1 MSEVTGTLGTHV
13 TPWTESDD
21 VGLVRV
27 RMLRVVHGPTS
38 QGRWPLAILDGEPV
52 AIGREGEVKGPLALV
67 DREVSRHHADVVPVG
82 DGSWRLVDR
91 GSRNGTTVDGARI
104 TEVTLQHGAV
114 IRIGRTLLLFQDETV
129 RTGKKL
135 APESPRLLGRSEAI
149 RRLRSD
155 IAQVASRAV
164 PVLVLGPTGVGKELV
179 AEEIH
184 RQSGRTGRFVAVNCA
199 GLPETLAESELFG
212 HVPGAF
218 TGATGKRDGLFVAA
232 DRGTLFLDEIG
243 EAPPAVQAKL
253 LRARA
258 LGEVRPVGST
268 ETLRVDVRVIAATHR
283 DLAAEMARD
292 AFRADLYARLSGWV
306 QRVPTLRERLEDV
319 LPLAGM
325 FLARV
330 APGTRIS
337 TRAAEALLRYAW
349 PFNVRE
355 LEQAMLSASVRA
367 GGGRVRPEHLPE
379 GIAAVLGPIEATR
392 TATLAEVPI
401 DLRVPPDATPDR
413 SDLLAVLAYFEGN
426 VGQVADY
433 FMKDRKQVYRWIEK
447 LGIELDHLRK
457 A

>member
-38 QGRWPLAILDGEPV
+38 QGRWPLAILEGETV

-67 DREVSRHHADVVPVG
+67 DREVSRHHADVVPAG

-253 LRARA
+253 LRALA

-379 GIAAVLGPIEATR
+379 GITAVLGPIEATR

-447 LGIELDHLRK
+447 LGIELDHLRR